1 MAKVSA
7 SLKIEFESDERASDF
22 FKAFY
27 PDFTDLKPEIIG
39 NEISIVI
46 EGRPARVRAIIN
58 SLLRL
63 VHLYDSL
70 SDFLKI

>member
-1 MAKVSA
+1 MARVST
-7 SLKIEFESDERASDF
+7 SIEIEFGSDEEASDF

-27 PDFTDLKPEIIG
+27 PDFIDLKPEIIG
-39 NEISIVI
+39 NKISIIV
-46 EGRPARVRAIIN
+46 EGRPARVRAIMN
-58 SLLRL
+58 SILRL